1 MRVTSTSQVNPQEWD
16 ALAVTLGGGYFHTH
30 AEALCNAASGGGEPL
45 FVKGLN
51 QAGQCV
57 GLLTGNLAMSRVW
70 PFSRYCGYA
79 MLQGLPATADGSE
92 ASQRAFMEALEA
104 HLRDRGAFSIR
115 VYSYDSPQSEQVLG
129 GLGYRLTPRVEF
141 LMDLTA
147 SVEELWSC
155 LRGQRRTDIR
165 KAEKLGV
172 VTRVE
177 NTLEAY
183 EQVYEF
189 QAVSLRRHGVAKCEA
204 SEAVRRARLIR
215 LQSGHIDVLVSYH
228 EGKAVN
234 ASIFGTFNRRPYYLI
249 SGASELGYKVC
260 GPAHLL
266 WTAIRLYQDQGAR
279 CLNLGAALQGQD
291 GVYKFKEGF
300 GAQPASAPIGV
311 KHISRIGSCLHRLRS
326 VVSRLGEIKRSENKT
341 EGAAVEG
348 DGTRGA

>member
-1 MRVTSTSQVNPQEWD
+1 VRVTSTNRVNTEEWA
-16 ALAVTLGGGYFHTH
+16 ALAAALGGGYFHTPS
-30 AEALCNAASGGGEPL
+30 EILCETASTGIEPL
-45 FVKGLN
+45 FVRGLDDT
-51 QAGQCV
+51 GQCV
-57 GLLTGNLAMSRVW
+57 GVLTGNLAPSRHW

-147 SVEELWSC
+147 SVEELWSR

-189 QAVSLRRHGVAKCEA
+189 QAVSLQRHGFAMREA
-204 SEAVRRARLIR
+204 SETVRRARLTR

-228 EGKAVN
+228 EGKSVN

-266 WTAIRLYQDQGAR
+266 WTAIRLYRDQGAR

-291 GVYKFKEGF
+291 GVYKFKQGF
-300 GAQPASAPIGV
+300 GAQPVPAPIGV
-311 KHISRIGSCLHRLRS
+311 KHISRIGSCLHHVRS
-326 VVSRLGEIKRSENKT
+326 VVSRLAESKRSENKT
-341 EGAAVEG
+341 EGPAVEG
-348 DGTRGA
+348 DNASEG